1 MSASA
6 KAQRYTADQN
16 TQSVQNTN
24 DNNYRIWQEQ
34 KDYDYKM
41 WQEQNAYNT
50 PEAQRSRF
58 EAAGINPQLALSNI
72 NSGSAASSAGG
83 QEAPKME
90 APINDAAAAGSAVAA
105 DKANVVNSLA
115 AMSQIMKTSQESR
128 EIAIRNQWA
137 NVEHSLDVAGKTG
150 DNKLKYQALQGAKLS
165 NELFSR
171 TFETQVQQKEFMTD
185 LLFRQVGN
193 EAAKGSLLEL
203 EKDIKTYYRDNI
215 QPQELQNLKA
225 QYQTAFANAAANM
238 LQAQAA
244 KQNAN
249 TSERLS
255 YSQIEVNKATIEKF
269 KQDVLNGIQDEGAK
283 KFLNN
288 LNDATWGAQLQR
300 IKAESGNASMQGYF
314 NFINAIQGFIPRY
327 QYMERPLKVLCYAVS
342 SVIIIFT
349 ALFVFALFSAYSARE
364 RIQKEMDLEQA
375 HYDSIRALENS

>member
-24 DNNYRIWQEQ
+24 DTNYRIWQEQ

-50 PEAQRSRF
+50 PDAQRQRF

-105 DKANVVNSLA
+105 DKANVVNSLS
-115 AMSQIMKTSQESR
+115 AMSQIMKTAQESK

-288 LNDATWGAQLQR
+288 LNDATWGAQLER

-327 QYMERPLKVLCYAVS
+327 
-342 SVIIIFT
+342 
-349 ALFVFALFSAYSARE
+349 
-364 RIQKEMDLEQA
+364 
-375 HYDSIRALENS
+375 

>member
-83 QEAPKME
+83 QEALKME

-327 QYMERPLKVLCYAVS
+327 
-342 SVIIIFT
+342 
-349 ALFVFALFSAYSARE
+349 
-364 RIQKEMDLEQA
+364 
-375 HYDSIRALENS
+375 